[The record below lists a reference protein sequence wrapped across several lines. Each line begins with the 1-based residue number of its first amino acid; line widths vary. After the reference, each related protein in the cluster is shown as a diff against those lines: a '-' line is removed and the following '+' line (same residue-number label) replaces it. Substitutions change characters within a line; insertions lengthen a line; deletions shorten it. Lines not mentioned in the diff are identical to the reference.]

1 MMDALRTLHC
11 EYDMLPAGEVI
22 LCAVSGGADSMCLL
36 HLLYELASEC
46 GFVLQCAHFNHK
58 LRGAESDR
66 DEAFVRAWCEQQKI
80 PFICGSADVAAVAA
94 ERGTGI
100 EETARMLR
108 YDFLERTAKELGAAR
123 IATAHTANDNAE
135 SMLLNL
141 VRGTGLQGLTGI
153 PPRRGIVVRPLLNM
167 TRTQVESYCANH
179 DVPYVEDSSN
189 TDERYSRNF
198 LRAQVIPL
206 LEQMNPKAVEHFSD
220 AARRLRGDNDWLT
233 MQAEHVVEQAVQDGN
248 EIRIDAARLAQLP
261 DSVALRAIRI
271 LLGKN
276 CAEPH
281 LKSVLALC
289 RGADPSARANLPGLT
304 AYREYTDLVIAVPE
318 ESILPPEPALI
329 CGEGRTRFFDTEWS
343 VFCCQCICP
352 EEFGRNPDTFFLS
365 RDKIKG
371 ELILRTRLTGDRIR
385 LSGRPT
391 KSLKKLMIEEKIPL
405 NRRAYLPVLA
415 DDAGV
420 LAVASLGADESR
432 LAQPGEKALKI
443 TFQKE

>member
-1 MMDALRTLHC
+1 MMDELRALHC
-11 EYDMLPAGEVI
+11 EYDMLPAGEMI

-36 HLLYELASEC
+36 HLLHELAPEC
-46 GFVLQCAHFNHK
+46 GFVLQCAHFNHN

-80 PFICGSADVAAVAA
+80 PLSCGSADVAAAA
-94 ERGTGI
+94 AQSSRGI

-108 YDFLERTAKELGAAR
+108 YEFLERTAEALGAVR

-135 SMLLNL
+135 TMLLNL

-167 TRTQVESYCANH
+167 TRAQVESYCASH
-179 DVPYVEDSSN
+179 GVPYVEDSSN
-189 TDERYSRNF
+189 KDERYSRNF
-198 LRAQVIPL
+198 LRTQVIPL
-206 LEQMNPKAVEHFSD
+206 LEQMNPKAVEHFSA

-233 MQAEHVVEQAVQDGN
+233 MQAERVVEQAVQNGN
-248 EIRIDAARLAQLP
+248 EIRIDTTCLAQLP

-276 CAEPH
+276 CTEPH
-281 LKSVLALC
+281 LNSVLTLC
-289 RGADPSARANLPGLT
+289 RGADPSARVNLPGLT
-304 AYREYTDLVIAVPE
+304 AYREYADLVIAAPE
-318 ESILPPEPALI
+318 ADLLPPESIPV
-329 CGEGRTRFFDTEWS
+329 CGEGCTRFFDTEWS
-343 VFCCQCICP
+343 ILCCECICP
-352 EEFGRNPDTFFLS
+352 EKFGRKPDTFFLS
-365 RDKIKG
+365 RDRIKG
-371 ELILRTRLTGDRIR
+371 ELILRTRLTGDQIR
-385 LSGRPT
+385 LLGRPT